1 MNPCILIPHFNHDRQ
16 FVKLVAQLDALALPV
31 LVMDDGSDPAS
42 FTRLQASLAGRRY
55 FSVYRDQCNRGKGAT
70 VMRGLR
76 LADSLGYTHVVQI
89 DADGQHCVGDIPVML
104 EAVRQDP
111 AVLVSGNPVYDE
123 SVPLVRLQGR
133 KISRFWTQV
142 ETWSRDIRDPLC
154 GFRVYPVVETLGLF
168 IGREP
173 GPGMEFDAE
182 VLVRASWAGIPLCF
196 VPTRV
201 IYPQG
206 GVSHFRMVR
215 DNLKISIMHTRL
227 FFGMV
232 RRIPVL
238 VARRLKRSAR

>member
-1 MNPCILIPHFNHDRQ
+1 MIPHFNHDRQ
-16 FVKLVAQLDALALPV
+16 FAKLVAQIDALALPV

-42 FTRLQASLAGRRY
+42 FARLETSLAGLRY
-55 FSVYRDQCNRGKGAT
+55 FSVSRDQCNRGKGAT

-76 LADSLGYTHVVQI
+76 LAGSLGYTHAVQI
-89 DADGQHCVGDIPVML
+89 DADGQHCVEDIPVML
-104 EAVRQDP
+104 EVVRQHP
-111 AVLVSGNPVYDE
+111 AVLVSGNPDYDE

-133 KISRFWTQV
+133 KISRFWTHV
-142 ETWSRDIRDPLC
+142 ETWSRDIQDPLC
-154 GFRVYPVVETLGLF
+154 GFRVYPVAETLGLF
-168 IGREP
+168 IAREP
-173 GPGMEFDAE
+173 GSGMEFDAE

-201 IYPQG
+201 VYPQG

-215 DNLKISIMHTRL
+215 DNARISIMHTRL

-238 VARRLKRSAR
+238 LAKCLKRPAR